1 MTITGFALDPRLA
14 ADTRPVARWGLS
26 DVLLMNDARFPWVI
40 LVPRIAGVTEWFDLA
55 EGERATLLNETLA
68 LGKAMQTLF
77 NAEKINTAALGN
89 VVSQLHVHV
98 VARYARDAAWPAPT
112 WGFGTAEPYAS
123 EALMITLDRLSRE
136 LPRL

>member
-40 LVPRIAGVTEWFDLA
+40 LVPRIAEVTEWFDLA

-112 WGFGTAEPYAS
+112 WGFGQAEPYES
-123 EALMITLDRLSRE
+123 EALINTLDRLSRE
-136 LPRL
+136 LPSL